1 MKPVLIVENSNNSLI
16 NESKNGKKDYTMSGV
31 FTEFDIKNR
40 NERVYTADKFLPAL
54 NELNSRISDLGVVY
68 GEYDHPD
75 VFDTS
80 LSRASHTIRKAEY
93 NKESNCIQGEIKLLN
108 THWGKEAKALVDDE
122 CPIFVSSRAAGITE
136 SDGSVTLKKL
146 FTYDIVAD
154 PGFASA
160 KMSMN
165 SIN

>member
-68 GEYDHPD
+68 GEYDYPD
-75 VFDTS
+75 VFDTPYQ
-80 LSRASHTIRKAEY
+80 E
-93 NKESNCIQGEIKLLN
+93 LLI
-108 THWGKEAKALVDDE
+108 L
-122 CPIFVSSRAAGITE
+122 
-136 SDGSVTLKKL
+136 
-146 FTYDIVAD
+146 
-154 PGFASA
+154 
-160 KMSMN
+160 
-165 SIN
+165 